1 MYNNS
6 VISHNTNTDINTNT
20 NTNINA
26 NTNINTNTNT
36 NANINANTEISTNT
50 DANSRPKYKMAIFD
64 MDGTIL
70 NTIDDLAA
78 SINHALRVNGMP
90 EHSVVEVKGFV
101 GNGIRKLVE
110 RAVPL
115 GTEEE
120 DIDRVFASFHE
131 YYKDNCAVMTKPYDG
146 IVNVLDELKRAGVI
160 LAVVSNKAEYAVKQL
175 CEDYFPG
182 TFDIAAGDVE
192 GRRRKPYPDS
202 VNAVLEKMKVNNSE
216 AVYIGDSEVDINTAK
231 NAGMDLIEVGWGFKE
246 EEFLLSEGAP
256 FVIHNPEDI
265 SAIIINSK

>member
-6 VISHNTNTDINTNT
+6 DISHNTNTDINTNT

-78 SINHALRVNGMP
+78 SINYALRVNGMP

-101 GNGIRKLVE
+101 GNGIRKLVD
-110 RAVPL
+110 RAVPP

-146 IVNVLDELKRAGVI
+146 IANVLDELKRAGVI

-182 TFDIAAGDVE
+182 TFDIVAGDVE

-202 VNAVLEKMKVNNSE
+202 VNAS
-216 AVYIGDSEVDINTAK
+216 S
-231 NAGMDLIEVGWGFKE
+231 
-246 EEFLLSEGAP
+246 
-256 FVIHNPEDI
+256 
-265 SAIIINSK
+265 